1 MPCRDL
7 SPRDASIDASGANRE
22 AAQGHESATARGARE
37 AMRVGKEYDATA
49 TGGPQSFPG
58 APMSDP
64 GLGGGGGNRLEFA
77 AVSVKSIHHDNQ
89 A

>member
-1 MPCRDL
+1 MPCREL
-7 SPRDASIDASGANRE
+7 IRRRRVHRRPGANRE

-37 AMRVGKEYDATA
+37 AIGVGKEYDATA

-58 APMSDP
+58 SPMSDP
-64 GLGGGGGNRLEFA
+64 GVGGEGGNRLEFA